1 MDKNTSET
9 FAFLR
14 FPLAVL
20 VIYLH
25 IDVVP
30 DAALLSVIDFATDE
44 GKYLYYLCVYGVCL
58 IARCAVPCFFFIS
71 GFLFLNNSIPLT
83 KVRYLNKLRRRFF
96 TLLIPYILWNLIA
109 AIYLHFI
116 VKQHMTL
123 SYIIWNPADF
133 PLWFIR
139 NLIILNLA
147 TPLFYWILKYGSKW
161 SILILL
167 FLYLFQFKIPWSDEF
182 TAQSV
187 FFYFLGMAVCYFN
200 LNIKDIPAIVKWAV
214 FALTC
219 VLFAMLISDWTVDH
233 ILLRS
238 MFILFGSITILFA
251 ASALV
256 QKGWSQSVPLLAAS
270 TFFIYALHRV
280 GPTFIAKSALGAF
293 LPYGYYTRLII
304 FLVAPVLTAFICI
317 GLYWLMKKFCPKL
330 LYILV
335 GRK

>member
-1 MDKNTSET
+1 MDKNTSGA
-9 FAFLR
+9 FSFLR

-30 DAALLSVIDFATDE
+30 DATLLSEIDFSTDE
-44 GKYLYYLCVYGVCL
+44 GKYLYYLCAYSVCL

-83 KVRYLNKLRRRFF
+83 EQGYLYKLKRRFF
-96 TLLIPYILWNLIA
+96 TLLVPYILWNLLA
-109 AIYLHFI
+109 ALYLHFI
-116 VKQHMTL
+116 VRQHMSL
-123 SYIIWNPADF
+123 SYILWNPADF

-139 NLIILNLA
+139 NLILLNIA
-147 TPLFYWILKYGSKW
+147 TPFFYWILKYGRKW

-167 FLYLFQFKIPWSDEF
+167 FLYLFQYKVPGSDEF
-182 TAQSV
+182 TAQSI

-214 FALTC
+214 FALSC
-219 VLFAMLISDWTVDH
+219 VLFIMLTSDWTIDH

-238 MFILFGSITILFA
+238 IFILSGSITILFA

-256 QKGWSQSVPLLAAS
+256 RKGWAKSVPLLAAS
-270 TFFIYALHRV
+270 TFFIYAIHRV
-280 GPTFIAKSALGAF
+280 GPTFIAKSALEVF
-293 LPYGYYTRLII
+293 IPEGYYGRLII
-304 FLVAPVLTAFICI
+304 FLVAPILTAVICI
-317 GLYWLMKKFCPKL
+317 GLYWLMKKLCPKL

>member
-9 FAFLR
+9 FSFLR

-30 DAALLSVIDFATDE
+30 DAALLSGIDFATDE
-44 GKYLYYLCVYGVCL
+44 GKYLYYLCTYSVCL

-83 KVRYLNKLRRRFF
+83 KDQYLNKLKRRFC
-96 TLLIPYILWNLIA
+96 TLLVPYILWNLLA
-109 AIYLHFI
+109 ALYLHFI
-116 VKQHMTL
+116 VKQHMSL
-123 SYIIWNPADF
+123 RYIIWNPADF

-139 NLIILNLA
+139 NLILLNLA
-147 TPLFYWILKYGSKW
+147 TPLFYFILKFGRKW

-167 FLYLFQFKIPWSDEF
+167 FLYLFQYKIHGSDEF
-182 TAQSV
+182 TAQSI
-187 FFYFLGMAVCYFN
+187 FFYFLGMAVCYYN

-214 FALTC
+214 FALSC
-219 VLFAMLISDWTVDH
+219 VLFAMLILDWTVDH

-238 MFILFGSITILFA
+238 IFILFGSITVLFA
-251 ASALV
+251 ASALI
-256 QKGWSQSVPLLAAS
+256 QKGWSKSVPLLATS
-270 TFFIYALHRV
+270 TFFIYAIHRV
-280 GPTFIAKSALGAF
+280 GPTFIAKSALSAF
-293 LPYGYYTRLII
+293 LPDGYFTRLII
-304 FLVAPVLTAFICI
+304 FLVAPILTAFICI
-317 GLYWLMKKFCPKL
+317 VLYWLMKKICPKL